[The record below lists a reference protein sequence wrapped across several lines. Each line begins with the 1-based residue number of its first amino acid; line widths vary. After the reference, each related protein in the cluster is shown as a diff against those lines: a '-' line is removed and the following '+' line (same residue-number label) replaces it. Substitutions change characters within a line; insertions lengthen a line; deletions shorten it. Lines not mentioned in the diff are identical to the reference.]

1 MKTISKLSKLSLL
14 VLAASACSSPNGHN
28 LTGEIK
34 GLGNDTIL
42 IFVNDPVNRKSVKID
57 TVPVVNNKFSI
68 DVPDTSLVSLSIIEK
83 PAGNGA
89 LRMASNAP
97 FLLLPGEKMKISGD
111 ITNLQASGTEI
122 YDNMSKAQD
131 VLEIENELKVLNEK
145 FIKAYQSKDEKQV
158 DSLSNISKGLYEEY
172 SKKKLEFIKNNPN
185 SLVAG
190 YLYTSMKSSDGAEAE
205 KLLGENV
212 KNGPLAG
219 LIAKTTDN
227 YNKQNA
233 INKAKESIKA
243 GMPAPDFKLKNLN
256 NEEMTLS
263 SFKGKYALLDFW
275 GTWCGWC
282 IKGMPDM
289 KKYYAKYKDKLEI
302 VGIDC
307 RDTEKKWREGV
318 EEHQLPWTN
327 LYNDKNNDV
336 TVKYAISGYPT
347 KILIDP
353 EGKIVDVFVGE
364 SEDLYKKLDEMF
376 K

>member
-1 MKTISKLSKLSLL
+1 
-14 VLAASACSSPNGHN
+14 
-28 LTGEIK
+28 
-34 GLGNDTIL
+34 
-42 IFVNDPVNRKSVKID
+42 
-57 TVPVVNNKFSI
+57 
-68 DVPDTSLVSLSIIEK
+68 
-83 PAGNGA
+83 
-89 LRMASNAP
+89 
-97 FLLLPGEKMKISGD
+97 
-111 ITNLQASGTEI
+111 
-122 YDNMSKAQD
+122 MSKAQD
-131 VLEIENELKVLNEK
+131 VLEIENELKALNEK

-307 RDTEKKWREGV
+307 GDTEKKWREGV

-347 KILIDP
+347 KILIDQ